1 MQRGFGRIRL
11 PGLKFQNCDPMHL
24 VSRPDRPG
32 GRMSKERQIEELQA
46 ELQQMHAVVDSLTEQ
61 LRSFY
66 AQQEQNQGWTIDDF
80 TVAMAS
86 LNEQVCSYVEERN

>member
-1 MQRGFGRIRL
+1 
-11 PGLKFQNCDPMHL
+11 
-24 VSRPDRPG
+24 
-32 GRMSKERQIEELQA
+32 MSKERQIEELQA